1 MINLTPISKRIQNR
15 LFEKMKVLGRES
27 GESIMAPRQVFE
39 RGLSPL
45 DLNKLSTRS
54 TFMRMTS
61 GLAEP
66 VMLVGG
72 EPIEGVTESLNIFK
86 NMAAGYDEIYGPRQY
101 ISYDPE
107 DNFEIINLQYGETK
121 KEISKFNK
129 NKLNIKAIFAISP
142 KTLYLSSIK
151 NITKRKPITSA
162 KIPASIES

>member
-107 DNFEIINLQYGETK
+107 DNFEMVGE
-121 KEISKFNK
+121 NK
-129 NKLNIKAIFAISP
+129 SW
-142 KTLYLSSIK
+142 S
-151 NITKRKPITSA
+151 
-162 KIPASIES
+162 